1 MCLHFSF
8 TTKILVMPLDEMQ
21 TEETELVVSAFKS
34 PVLCTVLFGFPTTLG
49 IGLHMD
55 PSWQLSAVF
64 SRENLAYT
72 FFPIMLTVP
81 AYSVY

>member
-1 MCLHFSF
+1 MK
-8 TTKILVMPLDEMQ
+8 TLVIPLAEMQ
-21 TEETELVVSAFKS
+21 TEEAELEVSAFKN
-34 PVLCTVLFGFPTTLG
+34 PALCIVLFGFPTTPS

-55 PSWQLSAVF
+55 PSWQPPAALP
-64 SRENLAYT
+64 RENLAYT